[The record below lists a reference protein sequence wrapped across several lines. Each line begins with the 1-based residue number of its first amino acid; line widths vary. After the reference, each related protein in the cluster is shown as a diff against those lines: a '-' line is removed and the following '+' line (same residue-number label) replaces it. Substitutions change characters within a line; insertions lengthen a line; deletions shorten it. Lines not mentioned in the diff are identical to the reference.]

1 MTYKNLFFFILGP
14 IILGVILA
22 NLTWFVS
29 YPIAPWSIARGLPF
43 PFFDDVVEC
52 VLPPGATDCPG
63 GSFSWIGYILD
74 LLFWS
79 IIMLAIVQS
88 IKFFT
93 RRKLRK

>member
-22 NLTWFVS
+22 NLTWFFS
-29 YPIAPWSIARGLPF
+29 YPVGPFTFFRGLPF
-43 PFFDDVVEC
+43 PFFTLSGDII
-52 VLPPGATDCPG
+52 PPGPFSD
-63 GSFSWIGYILD
+63 FSWIAYILD

-79 IIMLAIVQS
+79 IIMLAIAQS